1 MEQNVRKEGSTQ
13 KGARCSISERSHQA
27 ADDHCVLTN
36 SGTVYIK
43 L

>member
-1 MEQNVRKEGSTQ
+1 MSEKKEVL
-13 KGARCSISERSHQA
+13 KKEPDPLISERSHQA

-36 SGTVYIK
+36 SRTAYIK

>member
-1 MEQNVRKEGSTQ
+1 MSEKKEVLRKEPD
-13 KGARCSISERSHQA
+13 ALISERSHQA